1 MATEE
6 IDKHTQERV
15 ERLVQKEIRKARDYF
30 RAVID
35 HSPVGI
41 CVTDLDRNAV
51 IVNDAAMT
59 LTGYS
64 HDDLIGSS
72 VMSFYPKGEG
82 VSDIDIN
89 ALRAGERK
97 MRELEFVRKDG
108 EEVPVLVT
116 YSLVEDLGDFGDVIV
131 ESYNDQTVRKRL
143 ERLKNEFVFVAAHEL
158 RNPVTAIKF
167 LLDIIFDDKRL
178 KIDPVLRGYL
188 QKMQEADDRLV
199 QLVDDLLEV
208 SRSESGR
215 LKIKV
220 EQQDIKGLMEVIL
233 EELKPSAVSKEV
245 EMRYDP
251 PADLPFV
258 LADGSKLKEIVSNL
272 VSNAIKYNVI
282 GGSVTIEHEVIGD
295 RLMTRVTDTG
305 IGISNDDLARLF
317 RKFWRSE
324 DVAVRAQSG
333 TGLGLFIV
341 KELVERMG
349 GNVSASSEHGKGS
362 TFSFSLPIVTSKKK
376 GKK

>member
-1 MATEE
+1 M
-6 IDKHTQERV
+6 
-15 ERLVQKEIRKARDYF
+15 LVQKEIRKARDYF
-30 RAVID
+30 RAVVD

-64 HDDLIGSS
+64 HDELIGSS
-72 VMSFYPKGEG
+72 VMSFYPKGE
-82 VSDIDIN
+82 VISDIDIE

-97 MRELEFVRKDG
+97 MRELEFIRKDG
-108 EEVPVLVT
+108 SAVPVLVT
-116 YSLVEDLGDFGDVIV
+116 YSLVEGVGDSGEVIV

-143 ERLKNEFVFVAAHEL
+143 DRLKNEFVFIAAHEL
-158 RNPVTAIKF
+158 RNPVVAIRL

-178 KIDPVLRGYL
+178 RIDPLLRGYL
-188 QKMQEADDRLV
+188 QKMQEADDRLI

-233 EELKPSAVSKEV
+233 EELRPSAVSKGV
-245 EMRYDP
+245 EMKYDP
-251 PADLPFV
+251 PKGLPFV
-258 LADGSKLKEIVSNL
+258 LADESKFKEVVSNL
-272 VSNAIKYNVI
+272 VSNAIKYNVT

-295 RLMTRVTDTG
+295 RIMTRVTDSG
-305 IGISNDDLARLF
+305 IGISDEDLDRMF

-349 GNVSASSEHGKGS
+349 GSVSVSSEHGQGS
-362 TFSFSLPIVTSKKK
+362 TFSFSLPIVTSKKNSK
-376 GKK
+376 R